1 MIAADEEKL
10 GWKEVESGRLEAAEA
25 HFRRALE
32 LDPERADAL
41 NGLGV
46 VYLSWGEYAQ
56 AEELFAMAV
65 RQARERL
72 PQRRRVG
79 RQDAEALVPYWRGLY
94 QLAVTFARQGLWEEV
109 LPPLDTLLGWG
120 PSPYTAD
127 AFFLLGEAQHRLGH
141 RKAAALAYEE
151 AAQERPLAWYALGLV
166 ERQVGFED
174 DAWEHF
180 AKAVRRAPE
189 AAPLIL
195 FYPKVLALPVFP
207 SASESFAEAAGFVA
221 EQIDLWDEAS
231 REMLFEVWQ
240 GLEGP

>member
-1 MIAADEEKL
+1 MIAADEERL
-10 GWKEVESGRLEAAEA
+10 GWKEVELGRLEAAEA

-32 LDPERADAL
+32 LDPSRADAL

-56 AEELFAMAV
+56 AEELFEMAV

-79 RQDAEALVPYWRGLY
+79 RADAEALVPYWRGLY

-109 LPPLDTLLGWG
+109 LAPLDTLLGWG

-127 AFFLLGEAQHRLGH
+127 AFFLLGEAQQRLGQL
-141 RKAAALAYEE
+141 KAAALAYEE
-151 AAQERPLAWYALGLV
+151 AAEERPLAWYSLGLV
-166 ERQVGFED
+166 EHQAGFVD
-174 DAWEHF
+174 DAWDHWQR
-180 AKAVRRAPE
+180 AVRRAPE

-195 FYPKVLALPVFP
+195 FYPKVLALPVFQ
-207 SASESFAEAAGFVA
+207 SGAEAFEEAAGFVA
-221 EQIDLWDEAS
+221 EQIDLWDKES
-231 REMLFEVWQ
+231 RATLFRVWQ
-240 GLEGP
+240 EGQAP